1 MRFLPVVHRELL
13 ALSRRPSTFWMRSIG
28 GGMLVLLLFFLLRLE
43 DVSPTELGQLV
54 FSFITSFLCIGALLY
69 GILHGA
75 DCISRERREGTLGL
89 LFLTPLR
96 SYDIFFGKLIS
107 RILDGLQF
115 LLVATPILSLCLLF
129 GGLSSKALLW
139 EPVIL
144 ISLLFFSFSI
154 SLLVSTLTES
164 SIWAFIFSFLLV
176 SFFAIL
182 PLLIAITVV
191 FFFTEDDALL
201 FLLISLSPLGAHL
214 CLLNAELSASSG
226 IFQNYFYPLAITWG
240 YISISTILSLSLL
253 HRAWRKAHD
262 FEKRSIWHAL
272 LQALRRKNRQKFHA
286 SGPKNLRVWIL
297 NRIPLVWLLFRHPY
311 QPIQKMIGILIL
323 PALLFLWFFI
333 IYLHGI
339 HQDPLLYQDLL
350 SEVALVPC
358 AVLAHFVLR
367 LSFAITALR
376 YWVVS
381 AHQGTLPLLLTSPLK
396 PKDWLLGQIGG
407 LSLLYLPASLAVIL
421 LFDYPVWDYSP
432 ASLGFLLLHTLSLP
446 LDLAAIALLALW
458 IGPIAKGTIQGMVA
472 ILWRI
477 FLPWIF
483 YFPYVLGHPYDNP
496 WKIMLYLKSGNA
508 LLWIGLSLYRI
519 LYNFRAFVSEPRP
532 KLFFKFF

>member
-13 ALSRRPSTFWMRSIG
+13 VLSRRPSTFWLRSIG
-28 GGMLVLLLFFLLRLE
+28 GAILVLLLFFLLRLE
-43 DVSPTELGQLV
+43 DFAPIELGQLI
-54 FSFITSFLCIGALLY
+54 FSFMTSFLCLGALLY

-89 LFLTPLR
+89 LFLTPLQ
-96 SYDIFFGKLIS
+96 SYDIFFGKFVS
-107 RILDGLQF
+107 RAVDGLQF
-115 LLVATPILSLCLLF
+115 LFVATPILSICFAF

-262 FEKRSIWHAL
+262 FEKRSIWHSL
-272 LQALRRKNRQKFHA
+272 WQILRRKNRQKFHA

-297 NRIPLVWLLFRHPY
+297 NRIPLVWLLFRCPY
-311 QPIQKMIGILIL
+311 QTIQKMIGILIL

-350 SEVALVPC
+350 SEAALVPC

-367 LSFAITALR
+367 LSFAIAALR
-376 YWVVS
+376 YWIVS
-381 AHQGTLPLLLTSPLK
+381 AHQGAFPLLLISPLR
-396 PKDWLLGQIGG
+396 PKDWLLGQVGG

-432 ASLGFLLLHTLSLP
+432 ASLSFLLFHTLSLP

-458 IGPIAKGTIQGMVA
+458 IGPISKGVIQGIVA
-472 ILWRI
+472 IFWRI

-483 YFPYVLGHPYDNP
+483 YLPYILSYPYGDP
-496 WKIMLYLKSGNA
+496 WEFMLYLKVGNA
-508 LLWIGLSLYRI
+508 LLWISLSLYRI
-519 LYNFRAFVSEPRP
+519 LYNFQDFVTEPRS
-532 KLFFKFF
+532 KLLSK